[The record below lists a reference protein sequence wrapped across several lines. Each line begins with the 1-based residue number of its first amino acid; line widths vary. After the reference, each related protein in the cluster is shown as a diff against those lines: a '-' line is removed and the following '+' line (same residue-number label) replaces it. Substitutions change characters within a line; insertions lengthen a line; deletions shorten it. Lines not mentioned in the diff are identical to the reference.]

1 MPISLLSNLSINSQ
15 LPDVTRMQF
24 DTIEDMKNYREQWLP
39 QMYDSFCLEDSKKYR
54 FNKSNTE
61 DPITGKWRVI
71 NEGGSSDLSSYYTKT
86 ETNNLLDNKVDKVS
100 GKDLSTNDFTDAYK
114 QQIDDNKTAIETL
127 NGDSSVV
134 GSVDSKVSTAYSNA
148 TSYTD
153 TECAKKVDKVSGKGL
168 STNDFTDELK
178 TKLDNLE
185 NYDDTALGNRV
196 TANENAITVLNGDTT
211 VNGSV
216 DKKVA
221 TCLTD
226 SKSYTD
232 TSIQNAIKQTAIV
245 CDSKPTLSGNTI
257 TYYQGGVEKT
267 ITSDNKTKFYYTS
280 GGENYSTI
288 WIEGTE
294 FTDTV
299 ASVNFS
305 DYVSKTNDVTSIY
318 SGSDADKTKIPN
330 IGAMDA
336 LKSLVD
342 TELDEKVN
350 VSDVESS
357 ISSSSD
363 NPVKSSTLYTEFAKK
378 VDVEQGSANEGKI
391 LQVNSSGNLGLVDPQ
406 STIDFSDTVSK
417 TNDLVSTYTGSE
429 VDKTKVPNLGAMD
442 ALKTLVDTDLNGKV
456 STAQGV
462 ANEGKILQVNGEG
475 NLALVD
481 VGSAVGTDASD
492 ISYENASQPLWTN
505 VQLALD
511 NLISKVYYIEP
522 KIESFIMAPSVD
534 TYEIGSTVNEVVF
547 NWSYNK
553 DGITSQTLTDCT
565 LANETVR
572 TATYSTPITS
582 NKTFTLTAS
591 DSSKS
596 VSASKSISFKHYI
609 YWGACAE
616 PVGDYDS
623 SFILNLAS
631 KRFSTNTKGSYSAT
645 LGSGEFLYVAY
656 PSTWQQINSWWVA
669 GFEVTTEQIGTLA
682 FTNSSGNTTT
692 FRITRSTKSGLGSIT
707 AEVK

>member
-1 MPISLLSNLSINSQ
+1 MPISLLSNLKINMQAQSVERDAFSTIADMKAFREEY
-15 LPDVTRMQF
+15 LPD
-24 DTIEDMKNYREQWLP
+24 
-39 QMYDSFCLEDSKKYR
+39 MYDSFCYETGLKYR
-54 FNKSNTE
+54 FNRSN
-61 DPITGKWRVI
+61 PIDEILGKWRVI
-71 NEGGSSDLSSYYTKT
+71 GEGGSSDLSSYYTKT

-127 NGDSSVV
+127 NGDSSIV

-245 CDSKPTLSGNTI
+245 CDSKPTLNGTTI
-257 TYYQGGVEKT
+257 SYYQGGVEKT

-288 WIEGTE
+288 WIEDTE

-318 SGSDADKTKIPN
+318 SDSDADKTKIPN

-336 LKSLVD
+336 LKALVD

-357 ISSSSD
+357 ISSSSN
-363 NPVKSSTLYTEFAKK
+363 NPVKSSALYTEFAKK
-378 VDVEQGSANEGKI
+378 VDVEQGSVNEGKI

-406 STIDFSDTVSK
+406 STIDLSDYVSK
-417 TNDLVSTYTGSE
+417 TNDVVNTYSGQE
-429 VDKTKVPNLGAMD
+429 VDKTKIPNLGAMD

-481 VGSAVGTDASD
+481 PSSMGNNASD
-492 ISYENASQPLWTN
+492 VSYENASQPLWTN

-511 NLISKVYYIEP
+511 NLISKVYYVEP
-522 KIESFIMAPSVD
+522 KIESFTMTPSTD

-547 NWSYNK
+547 NWTYNK

-656 PSTWQQINSWWVA
+656 PATWSQINSWWVG
-669 GFEVTTEQIGTLA
+669 GFEVTTEQIGIIA
-682 FTNSSGNTTT
+682 FTNSSGNTTS

>member
-1 MPISLLSNLSINSQ
+1 MPISLLSNLKINMQAQSVERDAFSTIADMKAFREEY
-15 LPDVTRMQF
+15 LPD
-24 DTIEDMKNYREQWLP
+24 
-39 QMYDSFCLEDSKKYR
+39 MYDSFCYETGLKYR
-54 FNKSNTE
+54 FNRSN
-61 DPITGKWRVI
+61 PIDEILGKWRVI
-71 NEGGSSDLSSYYTKT
+71 GEGGSSDLSSYYTKT

-127 NGDSSVV
+127 NGDSSIV

-245 CDSKPTLSGNTI
+245 CDSKPTLNGTTI
-257 TYYQGGVEKT
+257 SYYQGGVEKT

-288 WIEGTE
+288 WIEDTE

-305 DYVSKTNDVTSIY
+305 DYVSKINDVTSVY

-336 LKSLVD
+336 LKALVD

-357 ISSSSD
+357 ISSSSN
-363 NPVKSSTLYTEFAKK
+363 NPVKSSALYTEFAKK
-378 VDVEQGSANEGKI
+378 VDVEQGSVNEGKI

-406 STIDFSDTVSK
+406 STIDLSDYVSK
-417 TNDLVSTYTGSE
+417 TNDVVNTYSGQE
-429 VDKTKVPNLGAMD
+429 VDKTKIPNLGAMD

-481 VGSAVGTDASD
+481 PSSMGNNASD
-492 ISYENASQPLWTN
+492 VSYENASQPLWTN

-511 NLISKVYYIEP
+511 NLISKVYYVEP
-522 KIESFIMAPSVD
+522 KIESFTMTPSTD

-547 NWSYNK
+547 NWTYNK

-656 PSTWQQINSWWVA
+656 PATWSQINSWWVG
-669 GFEVTTEQIGTLA
+669 GFEVTTEQIGTIA
-682 FTNSSGNTTT
+682 FTNSSGNTTS

>member
-1 MPISLLSNLSINSQ
+1 MSISLLSNLKINMKAQTNERDAFSTIADMKAFREEY
-15 LPDVTRMQF
+15 LPD
-24 DTIEDMKNYREQWLP
+24 
-39 QMYDSFCLEDSKKYR
+39 MYDSFCYETGLKYR
-54 FNKSNTE
+54 FNRSNPIDE
-61 DPITGKWRVI
+61 ITGKWRVI
-71 NEGGSSDLSSYYTKT
+71 GEGGGGDLSSYYTKT
-86 ETNNLLDNKVDKVS
+86 ETNNLLNDKVDKVI
-100 GKDLSTNDFTDAYK
+100 GKELSTNDFTDAYK
-114 QQIDDNKTAIETL
+114 QQIDDNKTAINTL
-127 NGDSSVV
+127 NGDSTVV
-134 GSVDSKVSTAYSNA
+134 GSVDSKVATAYSNA
-148 TSYTD
+148 TNYTD
-153 TECAKKVDKVSGKGL
+153 TECAKKVDKVRGKGL

-196 TANENAITVLNGDTT
+196 TTNENAITVLNGDTT

-232 TSIQNAIKQTAIV
+232 TSIQNTIRQTAIV
-245 CDSKPTLSGNTI
+245 CDAKPTLSGTTI
-257 TYYQGGVEKT
+257 TYYQDGVEKT
-267 ITSDNKTKFYYTS
+267 ITSDNKTKFYYTTA
-280 GGENYSTI
+280 GVNYSTI
-288 WIEGTE
+288 WIENTE

-305 DYVSKTNDVTSIY
+305 DYVSKTNDVTSTY
-318 SGSDADKTKIPN
+318 TGSDADKTKIPN

-342 TELDEKVN
+342 TDLNGKVN
-350 VSDVESS
+350 VSDVESA

-363 NPVKSSTLYTEFAKK
+363 NPVKSSALYTEFTKK
-378 VDVEQGSANEGKI
+378 VDVDQGLVNEGKI

-406 STIDFSDTVSK
+406 STIDLSDYVSK
-417 TNDLVSTYTGSE
+417 TNDVVNSYSGQE
-429 VDKTKVPNLGAMD
+429 VDKTKIPNLGAMD
-442 ALKTLVDTDLNGKV
+442 ALKTLVDTSINGKV
-456 STAQGV
+456 STAQGIV
-462 ANEGKILQVNGEG
+462 NEGKILQVNDEG
-475 NLALVD
+475 NLTLVD
-481 VGSAVGTDASD
+481 VSSMGGDASGV
-492 ISYENASQPLWTN
+492 SYENASQPLWTN

-511 NLISKVYYIEP
+511 NLISKVYYVEP
-522 KIESFIMAPSVD
+522 KIESFTMSPSTD

-547 NWSYNK
+547 NWTYNK

-565 LANETVR
+565 LADETVR

-656 PSTWQQINSWWVA
+656 PATWSQINSWWVS

-682 FTNSSGNTTT
+682 FTNASGNTTT

>member
-1 MPISLLSNLSINSQ
+1 MLDNISYKGKKADNVRSYFETIADMVAFSENY
-15 LPDVTRMQF
+15 LPDVYITLCG
-24 DTIEDMKNYREQWLP
+24 EDNNQYKFIR
-39 QMYDSFCLEDSKKYR
+39 
-54 FNKSNTE
+54 SNDE
-61 DPITGKWRVI
+61 DPVLKKWRLL
-71 NEGGSSDLSSYYTKT
+71 EGGGSSDLSSYYTKT
-86 ETNNLLDNKVDKVS
+86 QTNNLLDEKVDKEL
-100 GKDLSTNDFTDAYK
+100 GKGLSTNDYSDAEVARV
-114 QQIDDNKTAIETL
+114 DANESAISTL
-127 NGDSSVV
+127 NGNSSVV
-134 GSVDSKVSTAYSNA
+134 GSVDYKVANGVTEANG
-148 TSYTD
+148 YTD

-168 STNDFTDELK
+168 STNDYTTEEK
-178 TKLDNLE
+178 TKLAGLE

-221 TCLTD
+221 SCLSD
-226 SKSYTD
+226 SKDYTD
-232 TSIQNAIKQTAIV
+232 ISIQNAIRMTAIA
-245 CDSKPTLSGNTI
+245 CDAKPSLSGTTI
-257 TYYQGGVEKT
+257 TYVKDGTTYT
-267 ITSDNKTKFYYTS
+267 MTSDNKTKFYYTDNS
-280 GGENYSTI
+280 VNYSTI
-288 WIEGTE
+288 WIDGKE

-305 DYVSKTNDVTSIY
+305 DYVSKTNDVVNTY
-318 SGSDADKTKIPN
+318 TGSDADKTKIPN

-336 LKSLVD
+336 LKALVD
-342 TELDEKVN
+342 TDLADKF
-350 VSDVESS
+350 DTADIESS
-357 ISSSSD
+357 VSSSSS
-363 NPVKSSTLYTEFAKK
+363 NPVSSSALYNKFAEK
-378 VDVEQGSANEGKI
+378 VDIDQGSANEGKI
-391 LQVNSSGNLGLVDPQ
+391 LQVNSSGNLALVNPQ

-429 VDKTKVPNLGAMD
+429 VDKTKVPTLASMD
-442 ALKTLVDTDLNGKV
+442 ALKALVDTDVNGKV

-462 ANEGKILQVNGEG
+462 ANEGKILQVNSSG

-481 VGSAVGTDASD
+481 VSAMGGDASG
-492 ISYENASQPLWTN
+492 ISYTNASYPLLSN
-505 VQLALD
+505 VSLALTSIL
-511 NLISKVYYIEP
+511 NQINYVEP
-522 KIESFIMAPSVD
+522 SITSFTMSPSTD
-534 TYEIGSTVNEVVF
+534 TYEIGSTVSEVVF
-547 NWSYNK
+547 NWTYNK

-565 LANETVR
+565 LADESVR

-656 PSTWQQINSWWVA
+656 PATWSQINSWWIG
-669 GFEVTTEQIGTLA
+669 GFEVTTEQIGTFA
-682 FTNSSGNTTT
+682 FTNASGNTTT

>member
-1 MPISLLSNLSINSQ
+1 MPISLLSNLKINMQAQSVERDAFSTIADMKAFREEY
-15 LPDVTRMQF
+15 LPD
-24 DTIEDMKNYREQWLP
+24 
-39 QMYDSFCLEDSKKYR
+39 MYDSFCYETGLKYR
-54 FNKSNTE
+54 FNRSN
-61 DPITGKWRVI
+61 PIDEILGKWRVI
-71 NEGGSSDLSSYYTKT
+71 GEGGSSDLSSYYTKT

-127 NGDSSVV
+127 NGDSSIV

-245 CDSKPTLSGNTI
+245 CDSKPTLNGTTI
-257 TYYQGGVEKT
+257 SYYQGGVEKT

-288 WIEGTE
+288 WIEDTE

-305 DYVSKTNDVTSIY
+305 DYVSKINDVTSVY

-336 LKSLVD
+336 LKALVD

-357 ISSSSD
+357 ISSSSN
-363 NPVKSSTLYTEFAKK
+363 NPVKSSALYTEFAKK
-378 VDVEQGSANEGKI
+378 VDVEQGSVNEGKI

-406 STIDFSDTVSK
+406 STIDLSDYVSK
-417 TNDLVSTYTGSE
+417 TNDVVNTYSGQE
-429 VDKTKVPNLGAMD
+429 VDKTKIPNLGAMD

-481 VGSAVGTDASD
+481 PSSMGNNASD
-492 ISYENASQPLWTN
+492 VSYENASQPLWTN

-511 NLISKVYYIEP
+511 NLISKVYYVEP
-522 KIESFIMAPSVD
+522 KIESFTMTPSTD

-547 NWSYNK
+547 NWTYNK

-656 PSTWQQINSWWVA
+656 PATWSQINSWWVG
-669 GFEVTTEQIGTLA
+669 GFEVTTEQIGIIA
-682 FTNSSGNTTT
+682 FTNSSGNTTS

>member
-1 MPISLLSNLSINSQ
+1 MPISLLSNLKINMQAQSVERDAFSTIADMKAFREEY
-15 LPDVTRMQF
+15 LPD
-24 DTIEDMKNYREQWLP
+24 
-39 QMYDSFCLEDSKKYR
+39 MYDSFCYETGLKYR
-54 FNKSNTE
+54 FNRSN
-61 DPITGKWRVI
+61 PIDEILGKWRVI
-71 NEGGSSDLSSYYTKT
+71 GEGGSSDLSSYYTKT

-127 NGDSSVV
+127 NGNSSVV

-148 TSYTD
+148 TTYTD

-178 TKLDNLE
+178 TKLNNLE

-196 TANENAITVLNGDTT
+196 TANENAITVLNGDTN

-245 CDSKPTLSGNTI
+245 CDSKPTLNGTTI

-280 GGENYSTI
+280 GGINYSTI
-288 WIEGTE
+288 FIENTE

-318 SGSDADKTKIPN
+318 SDSDADKTKIPN
-330 IGAMDA
+330 IGALDA

-342 TELDEKVN
+342 TELNEKVN

-357 ISSSSD
+357 ISSSSN
-363 NPVKSSTLYTEFAKK
+363 NPVKSSALYTEFAKK
-378 VDVEQGSANEGKI
+378 VDVEQGSVNEGKI

-406 STIDFSDTVSK
+406 STIDLSDYVSK
-417 TNDLVSTYTGSE
+417 TNDVVNTYSGQE
-429 VDKTKVPNLGAMD
+429 VDKTKIPNLGAMD

-481 VGSAVGTDASD
+481 PSSMGNNASD
-492 ISYENASQPLWTN
+492 VSYENASQPLWTN

-511 NLISKVYYIEP
+511 NLISKVYYVEP
-522 KIESFIMAPSVD
+522 KIESFTMTPSTD

-547 NWSYNK
+547 NWTYNK

-656 PSTWQQINSWWVA
+656 PATWSQINSWWVG
-669 GFEVTTEQIGTLA
+669 GFEVTTEQIGTIA
-682 FTNSSGNTTT
+682 FTNSSGNTTS

>member
-1 MPISLLSNLSINSQ
+1 MISIL
-15 LPDVTRMQF
+15 DQF
-24 DTIEDMKNYREQWLP
+24 DLRAKKQNFQRDAFETIADMKAFSENYLP
-39 QMYDSFCLEDSKKYR
+39 PIFDAYCYEDGKKYR
-54 FNKSNTE
+54 YNASNEILE
-61 DPITGKWRVI
+61 DTGKWRVLG
-71 NEGGSSDLSSYYTKT
+71 EGGSSDLSSYYTKT

-114 QQIDDNKTAIETL
+114 QQIDNNKTAIETL
-127 NGDSSVV
+127 NGDSTVV

-153 TECAKKVDKVSGKGL
+153 TECAKKVDKISGKGL

-178 TKLDNLE
+178 TKLNNLE

-196 TANENAITVLNGDTT
+196 TANENAITVLNGDTS

-257 TYYQGGVEKT
+257 TYYQGGVENT

-280 GGENYSTI
+280 GDENYSTI
-288 WIEGTE
+288 FIEGTE

-336 LKSLVD
+336 LKALVD

-363 NPVKSSTLYTEFAKK
+363 NPVKSSALYTEFAKK

-406 STIDFSDTVSK
+406 STINLSDYVSK
-417 TNDLVSTYTGSE
+417 TNDVVNTYSGQE
-429 VDKTKVPNLGAMD
+429 IDKTKIPNLGAMD
-442 ALKTLVDTDLNGKV
+442 ALKTLVDTELNGKV

-492 ISYENASQPLWTN
+492 VSYENASYPSLSN
-505 VQLALD
+505 VSLALTSIL
-511 NLISKVYYIEP
+511 NQINYIPIAINSLSVNPNILI
-522 KIESFIMAPSVD
+522 
-534 TYEIGSTVNEVVF
+534 YEVGTEISSLVF
-547 NWSYNK
+547 NWSLNK
-553 DGITSQTLTDCT
+553 NPTNQTFNGTT
-565 LANETVR
+565 VANDT
-572 TATYSTPITS
+572 TTFTYDTPFST
-582 NKTFTLTAS
+582 NKTFTLNVS
-591 DSSKS
+591 DGEKS
-596 VSASKSISFKHYI
+596 AQKAINIQFQRKI
-609 YWGACAE
+609 YWGN
-616 PVGDYDS
+616 S
-623 SFILNLAS
+623 STATDFNSAFILGLPNEKFS
-631 KRFSTNTKGSYSAT
+631 STNRGTFSAT
-645 LGSGEFLYVAY
+645 CGNGEYFYICY
-656 PSTWQQINSWWVA
+656 PNTMSAITSFWIS
-669 GFEVTTEQIGTLA
+669 GFEYEVEDCGVIS
-682 FTNSSGNTTT
+682 FTNASGNSSSY
-692 FRITRSTKSGLGSIT
+692 RITRSTRAGLGSIT
-707 AEVK
+707 VEVK

>member
-1 MPISLLSNLSINSQ
+1 MSISLLSNLSINSQ

-54 FNKSNTE
+54 FNKSNSV

-100 GKDLSTNDFTDAYK
+100 GKGLSTNDFTDAYK

-127 NGDSSVV
+127 NGDSSIV
-134 GSVDSKVSTAYSNA
+134 GSVDSKVATAYSNA

-178 TKLDNLE
+178 TKLNNLE

-245 CDSKPTLSGNTI
+245 CDSKPTLSGNII

-267 ITSDNKTKFYYTS
+267 ITSDNETKFYYTDNNV
-280 GGENYSTI
+280 NYSTI
-288 WIEGTE
+288 FIENTE

-305 DYVSKTNDVTSIY
+305 DYVSKTNDVVSTYTS
-318 SGSDADKTKIPN
+318 SDADKTKIPN

-336 LKSLVD
+336 LKALVD
-342 TELDEKVN
+342 TELNEKVN

-357 ISSSSD
+357 VSSSSD
-363 NPVKSSTLYTEFAKK
+363 NPVKSSALYTEFAKK
-378 VDVEQGSANEGKI
+378 VDVEQGSSNEGKI

-406 STIDFSDTVSK
+406 STIDLSNYVSK
-417 TNDLVSTYTGSE
+417 TNDVVNTYSGQE
-429 VDKTKVPNLGAMD
+429 VDKTKIPNLGAMD

-481 VGSAVGTDASD
+481 VGSAVGTNASD
-492 ISYENASQPLWTN
+492 VSYENASQPLWTN

-511 NLISKVYYIEP
+511 NLISKVYYE
-522 KIESFIMAPSVD
+522 KIVISSLSVSPS
-534 TYEIGSTVNEVVF
+534 TTIYEIGNEISELQFAWVL
-547 NWSYNK
+547 NK
-553 DGITSQTLTDCT
+553 S
-565 LANETVR
+565 
-572 TATYSTPITS
+572 PITQTFNDTS
-582 NKTFTLTAS
+582 LNADVRSYVYDTPFSTNKSFKLVVS
-591 DSSKS
+591 DGTESAEKS
-596 VSASKSISFKHYI
+596 INIQFQNQVFFGSASK
-609 YWGACAE
+609 
-616 PVGDYDS
+616 PNDYDS
-623 SFILNLAS
+623 AFILGLSNHKFCNSTYKGSFTITAGANQYAYICCPKS
-631 KRFSTNTKGSYSAT
+631 WNIPSVCKIGGFSTELVK
-645 LGSGEFLYVAY
+645 E
-656 PSTWQQINSWWVA
+656 NS
-669 GFEVTTEQIGTLA
+669 IS
-682 FTNSSGNTTT
+682 FTNSSGGVITYDIVRTTHT
-692 FRITRSTKSGLGSIT
+692 GLGSIT
-707 AEVK
+707 MVFE

>member
-1 MPISLLSNLSINSQ
+1 MISIL
-15 LPDVTRMQF
+15 DQF
-24 DTIEDMKNYREQWLP
+24 DLRAKKQNFQRDAFETIADMKAFSENYLP
-39 QMYDSFCLEDSKKYR
+39 PIFDAYCYENGKKYR
-54 FNKSNTE
+54 YNASNEILE
-61 DPITGKWRVI
+61 DTGKWRVI

-86 ETNNLLDNKVDKVS
+86 EANNLLNNKVDKVS
-100 GKDLSTNDFTDAYK
+100 GKGLSTNDFTDAYK
-114 QQIDDNKTAIETL
+114 QQIDDNKTAIDTL
-127 NGDSSVV
+127 NGDLSIV
-134 GSVDSKVSTAYSNA
+134 GSVDSKVATAYSNA

-178 TKLDNLE
+178 TKLNNLE

-245 CDSKPTLSGNTI
+245 CDSKPTLSGNII

-267 ITSDNKTKFYYTS
+267 ITSDNKTKFYYTDNNV
-280 GGENYSTI
+280 NYSTI
-288 WIEGTE
+288 FIENTE

-305 DYVSKTNDVTSIY
+305 DYVSKTNDVVSTYTS
-318 SGSDADKTKIPN
+318 SDADKTKIPN

-336 LKSLVD
+336 LKALVD

-363 NPVKSSTLYTEFAKK
+363 NPVKSSALYTEFAKK
-378 VDVEQGSANEGKI
+378 VDVEQGSSNEGKI

-406 STIDFSDTVSK
+406 STIDLSDYVSK
-417 TNDLVSTYTGSE
+417 TNDVVNTYSGQE
-429 VDKTKVPNLGAMD
+429 VDKTKIPNLGAMD

-492 ISYENASQPLWTN
+492 VSYENASYPTLDN
-505 VQLALD
+505 VKKALD

-522 KIESFIMAPSVD
+522 QILTFNMAPSID

-565 LANETVR
+565 LTDETVR

>member
-1 MPISLLSNLSINSQ
+1 MAISLLSNLSINSQ

-100 GKDLSTNDFTDAYK
+100 GKGLSTNDFTDAYK

-127 NGDSSVV
+127 NGNSTVV
-134 GSVDSKVSTAYSNA
+134 GSVDSKVATAYSNA

-267 ITSDNKTKFYYTS
+267 ITSDNKTKFYYIS

-288 WIEGTE
+288 WIEDTE

-305 DYVSKTNDVTSIY
+305 DYVSKTNDVVSTYTS
-318 SGSDADKTKIPN
+318 SDADKTKIPN

-336 LKSLVD
+336 LKALVD

-363 NPVKSSTLYTEFAKK
+363 NPVKSSALYTEFAKK
-378 VDVEQGSANEGKI
+378 VDVEQGSSNEGKI

-406 STIDFSDTVSK
+406 STIDLSDYVSK
-417 TNDLVSTYTGSE
+417 TNDVVNTYSGQE
-429 VDKTKVPNLGAMD
+429 VDKTKIPNLGAMD
-442 ALKTLVDTDLNGKV
+442 ALKTLVDTELNGKV

-481 VGSAVGTDASD
+481 VGSAVGTNASD
-492 ISYENASQPLWTN
+492 VSYENASYPSLSN
-505 VQLALD
+505 VSLALTSIL
-511 NLISKVYYIEP
+511 NQINYIPIAINSLSVNPSTLI
-522 KIESFIMAPSVD
+522 
-534 TYEIGSTVNEVVF
+534 YEIGVEISSLVF
-547 NWSYNK
+547 NWSLNK
-553 DGITSQTLTDCT
+553 TPTNQTFNGTIV
-565 LANETVR
+565 ANDT
-572 TATYSTPITS
+572 TTFTYDTPFST
-582 NKTFTLTAS
+582 NKTFTLNVS
-591 DSSKS
+591 DSEKS
-596 VSASKSISFKHYI
+596 AQKSINIQFQNQIFFGGASK
-609 YWGACAE
+609 
-616 PVGDYDS
+616 PNDYDS
-623 SFILNLAS
+623 AFILGLSNHKFCNSTYKGSFTITAGAGEYAYICCPKS
-631 KRFSTNTKGSYSAT
+631 WNIPSVCKISGFSTELVK
-645 LGSGEFLYVAY
+645 E
-656 PSTWQQINSWWVA
+656 NS
-669 GFEVTTEQIGTLA
+669 IS
-682 FTNSSGNTTT
+682 FTNSSGGVVVYDIVRTTHT
-692 FRITRSTKSGLGSIT
+692 GLGSIT
-707 AEVK
+707 MVFE

>member
-1 MPISLLSNLSINSQ
+1 MPISLLSNLKINMQAQSVERDAFSTIADMKAFREEY
-15 LPDVTRMQF
+15 LPD
-24 DTIEDMKNYREQWLP
+24 
-39 QMYDSFCLEDSKKYR
+39 MYDSFCYETGLKYR
-54 FNKSNTE
+54 FNRSN
-61 DPITGKWRVI
+61 PIDEILGKWRVI
-71 NEGGSSDLSSYYTKT
+71 GEGGSSDLSSYYTKT

-127 NGDSSVV
+127 NGDSSIV

-178 TKLDNLE
+178 TKLNNLE

-196 TANENAITVLNGDTT
+196 TANENAITVLNGDTN

-245 CDSKPTLSGNTI
+245 CDSKPTLNGTTI

-288 WIEGTE
+288 WIEDTE

-330 IGAMDA
+330 IGALDA

-342 TELDEKVN
+342 TELNEKVN

-357 ISSSSD
+357 ISSSSN
-363 NPVKSSTLYTEFAKK
+363 NPVKSSALYTEFAKK
-378 VDVEQGSANEGKI
+378 VDVEQGSVNEGKI

-406 STIDFSDTVSK
+406 STIDLSDYVSK
-417 TNDLVSTYTGSE
+417 TNDVVNTYSGQE
-429 VDKTKVPNLGAMD
+429 VDKTKIPNLGAMD

-481 VGSAVGTDASD
+481 PSSMGNNASD
-492 ISYENASQPLWTN
+492 VSYENASQPLWTN

-511 NLISKVYYIEP
+511 NLISKVYYVEP
-522 KIESFIMAPSVD
+522 KIESFTMTPSTD

-547 NWSYNK
+547 NWTYNK

-656 PSTWQQINSWWVA
+656 PATWSQINSWWVG
-669 GFEVTTEQIGTLA
+669 GFEVTTEQIGIIA
-682 FTNSSGNTTT
+682 FTNSSGNTTS

>member
-1 MPISLLSNLSINSQ
+1 MLDNISYKGRKSDNVRSYFSTIADMVAFSENY
-15 LPDVTRMQF
+15 LPDVYITLCG
-24 DTIEDMKNYREQWLP
+24 EDNNQYKFVR
-39 QMYDSFCLEDSKKYR
+39 
-54 FNKSNTE
+54 SNE
-61 DPITGKWRVI
+61 VDPILGKWRLL
-71 NEGGSSDLSSYYTKT
+71 EGGGSSDLSSYYTKT
-86 ETNNLLDNKVDKVS
+86 ETNNLLNNKVDKVS

-127 NGDSSVV
+127 NGNSTVV

-288 WIEGTE
+288 WIEDTE

-305 DYVSKTNDVTSIY
+305 DYVSKTNDVVSTYTS
-318 SGSDADKTKIPN
+318 SDADKTKIPN

-336 LKSLVD
+336 LKALVD

-363 NPVKSSTLYTEFAKK
+363 NPVKSSALYTEFAKK
-378 VDVEQGSANEGKI
+378 VDVEQGSSNEGKI

-406 STIDFSDTVSK
+406 STIDLSDYVSK
-417 TNDLVSTYTGSE
+417 TNDVVNTYGGQE
-429 VDKTKVPNLGAMD
+429 VDKTKIPNLGAMD

-481 VGSAVGTDASD
+481 PSSMGNNASDVSYTNASYPLQDTVEKALNAIWNRLDYVPITINSLSVNSSTLIYEVGTE
-492 ISYENASQPLWTN
+492 ISSL
-505 VQLALD
+505 
-511 NLISKVYYIEP
+511 
-522 KIESFIMAPSVD
+522 
-534 TYEIGSTVNEVVF
+534 VF
-547 NWSYNK
+547 NWSLNK
-553 DGITSQTLTDCT
+553 TPTNQTFNGTT
-565 LANETVR
+565 VANDT
-572 TATYSTPITS
+572 TTFTYDTPFST
-582 NKTFTLTAS
+582 NKTFTLNVS
-591 DSSKS
+591 DDEKS
-596 VSASKSISFKHYI
+596 AQKSINIQFQRKV
-609 YWGACAE
+609 YWGN
-616 PVGDYDS
+616 S
-623 SFILNLAS
+623 STATDFNSAFILGLPNEKFS
-631 KRFSTNTKGSYSAT
+631 STNRGTFSAT
-645 LGSGEFLYVAY
+645 CGNGEYFYICY
-656 PSTWQQINSWWVA
+656 PNTMSAITSFWIS
-669 GFEVTTEQIGTLA
+669 GFEYEVEDCGIIS
-682 FTNSSGNTTT
+682 FTNASGGSSSY
-692 FRITRSTKSGLGSIT
+692 RITRSTRAGLGSIT
-707 AEVK
+707 VEVK

>member
-1 MPISLLSNLSINSQ
+1 MAISLLSNLMINMKQ
-15 LPDVTRMQF
+15 PTTVRDQF
-24 DTIEDMKNYREQWLP
+24 STLEDMKSFREEYLP
-39 QMYDSFCLEDSKKYR
+39 DMYDSFCLETGLKYR
-54 FNKSNTE
+54 FNRSNPIDE
-61 DPITGKWRVI
+61 ITGKWRVI
-71 NEGGSSDLSSYYTKT
+71 SEGGSSDLSSYYTKT

-232 TSIQNAIKQTAIV
+232 TSVQNAIRQTAIV

-288 WIEGTE
+288 WIEDTE

-406 STIDFSDTVSK
+406 STIDLSDYVSK
-417 TNDLVSTYTGSE
+417 TNDVVNTYSGQE
-429 VDKTKVPNLGAMD
+429 VDKTKIPNLGAMD

-481 VGSAVGTDASD
+481 PSSMGNNASDVSYTNASYPLQDTVEKALNAIWNRLDYVPIAINSLSVNPSTLIYEVGT
-492 ISYENASQPLWTN
+492 
-505 VQLALD
+505 
-511 NLISKVYYIEP
+511 
-522 KIESFIMAPSVD
+522 
-534 TYEIGSTVNEVVF
+534 EIRSLVF
-547 NWSYNK
+547 NWSLNK
-553 DGITSQTLTDCT
+553 TPTNQTFNGTT
-565 LANETVR
+565 VANDTN
-572 TATYSTPITS
+572 TFTYDIPFST
-582 NKTFTLTAS
+582 NKTFTLNVS
-591 DSSKS
+591 DSTKS
-596 VSASKSISFKHYI
+596 AQKAINIQFQRKI
-609 YWGACAE
+609 YWGN
-616 PVGDYDS
+616 S
-623 SFILNLAS
+623 STATDFNSAFILGLPNEKFS
-631 KRFSTNTKGSYSAT
+631 STNRGTFSAT
-645 LGSGEFLYVAY
+645 CGNGEYFYICY
-656 PSTWQQINSWWVA
+656 PNTMSAITSFWIS
-669 GFEVTTEQIGTLA
+669 GFEYEVEDCGIIS
-682 FTNSSGNTTT
+682 FTNASGGSSSY
-692 FRITRSTKSGLGSIT
+692 RITRSTRAGLGSIT
-707 AEVK
+707 VEVK

>member
-1 MPISLLSNLSINSQ
+1 MPISLLSNLKINMQAQSVERDAFSTIADMKAFREEY
-15 LPDVTRMQF
+15 LPD
-24 DTIEDMKNYREQWLP
+24 
-39 QMYDSFCLEDSKKYR
+39 MYDSFCYETGLKYR
-54 FNKSNTE
+54 FNRSN
-61 DPITGKWRVI
+61 PIDEILGKWRVI
-71 NEGGSSDLSSYYTKT
+71 GEGGSSDLSSYYTKT

-127 NGDSSVV
+127 NGGSSVV

-148 TSYTD
+148 TTYTD

-245 CDSKPTLSGNTI
+245 CDSKPTLNGTTI
-257 TYYQGGVEKT
+257 SYYQGGVEKT

-288 WIEGTE
+288 WIEDTE

-336 LKSLVD
+336 LKALVD

-357 ISSSSD
+357 ISSSSN
-363 NPVKSSTLYTEFAKK
+363 NPVKSSALYTEFAKK
-378 VDVEQGSANEGKI
+378 VDVEQGSVNEGKI

-406 STIDFSDTVSK
+406 STIDLSDYVSK
-417 TNDLVSTYTGSE
+417 TNDVVNTYSGQE
-429 VDKTKVPNLGAMD
+429 VDKTKIPNLGAMD

-481 VGSAVGTDASD
+481 PSSMGNNASD
-492 ISYENASQPLWTN
+492 VSYENASQPLWTN

-511 NLISKVYYIEP
+511 NLISKVYYVEP
-522 KIESFIMAPSVD
+522 KIESFTMTPSTD

-547 NWSYNK
+547 NWTYNK

-656 PSTWQQINSWWVA
+656 PATWSQINSWWVG
-669 GFEVTTEQIGTLA
+669 GFEVTTEQIGTIA
-682 FTNSSGNTTT
+682 FTNSSGNTTS

>member
-1 MPISLLSNLSINSQ
+1 MPISLLSNLKINMQAQSVERDAFSTIADMKAFREEY
-15 LPDVTRMQF
+15 LPD
-24 DTIEDMKNYREQWLP
+24 
-39 QMYDSFCLEDSKKYR
+39 MYDSFCYETGLKYR
-54 FNKSNTE
+54 FNRSN
-61 DPITGKWRVI
+61 PIDEILGKWRVI
-71 NEGGSSDLSSYYTKT
+71 GEGGSSDLSSYYTKT

-127 NGDSSVV
+127 NGDSSIV

-196 TANENAITVLNGDTT
+196 TANENAITVLNGDTN

-232 TSIQNAIKQTAIV
+232 TSIQNAIRQTAIA
-245 CDSKPTLSGNTI
+245 CDSKPTLNGTTI

-288 WIEGTE
+288 WIEDTE

-305 DYVSKTNDVTSIY
+305 DYVSKINDVTSVY

-336 LKSLVD
+336 LKALVD

-357 ISSSSD
+357 ISSSSN
-363 NPVKSSTLYTEFAKK
+363 NPVKSSALYTEFAKK
-378 VDVEQGSANEGKI
+378 VDVEQGSVNEGKI

-406 STIDFSDTVSK
+406 STIDLSDYVSK
-417 TNDLVSTYTGSE
+417 TNDVVNTYSGQE
-429 VDKTKVPNLGAMD
+429 VDKTKIPNLGAMD

-481 VGSAVGTDASD
+481 PSSMGNNASD
-492 ISYENASQPLWTN
+492 VSYENASQPLWTN

-511 NLISKVYYIEP
+511 NLISKVYYVEP
-522 KIESFIMAPSVD
+522 KIESFTMTPSTD

-547 NWSYNK
+547 NWTYNK

-656 PSTWQQINSWWVA
+656 PATWSQINSWWVG
-669 GFEVTTEQIGTLA
+669 GFEVTTEQIGTIA
-682 FTNSSGNTTT
+682 FTNSSGNTTS

>member
-1 MPISLLSNLSINSQ
+1 MLDNISYKGRKSDNVRSYFS
-15 LPDVTRMQF
+15 
-24 DTIEDMKNYREQWLP
+24 TIEDMVNFSENYLP
-39 QMYDSFCLEDSKKYR
+39 DVYITLCGEDNNQYKFVR
-54 FNKSNTE
+54 SNE
-61 DPITGKWRVI
+61 VDPILGKWRLL
-71 NEGGSSDLSSYYTKT
+71 EGGSSDLSSYYTKT

-100 GKDLSTNDFTDAYK
+100 GKGLSTNDFTDAYK
-114 QQIDDNKTAIETL
+114 QQIDDNKTAIDTL
-127 NGDSSVV
+127 NGDSSIV
-134 GSVDSKVSTAYSNA
+134 GSVDSKVATAYSNA

-153 TECAKKVDKVSGKGL
+153 TECAKKVDKISGKGL

-245 CDSKPTLSGNTI
+245 CDSKPTLSGNII

-288 WIEGTE
+288 WIEDTE

-305 DYVSKTNDVTSIY
+305 DYVSKTNDVVSTYTS
-318 SGSDADKTKIPN
+318 SDADKTKIPN

-336 LKSLVD
+336 LKALVD

-363 NPVKSSTLYTEFAKK
+363 NPVKSSALYTEFAKK
-378 VDVEQGSANEGKI
+378 VDVEQGSSNEGKI

-406 STIDFSDTVSK
+406 STIDLSDYVSK
-417 TNDLVSTYTGSE
+417 TNDVVNTYSGQE
-429 VDKTKVPNLGAMD
+429 VDKTKIPNLGAMD
-442 ALKTLVDTDLNGKV
+442 ALKTLVDTELNGKV

-481 VGSAVGTDASD
+481 PSSMGNNASD
-492 ISYENASQPLWTN
+492 VSYENASQPLWTN

-522 KIESFIMAPSVD
+522 KIESFIMAPNVD

-547 NWSYNK
+547 NWTYNK

>member
-1 MPISLLSNLSINSQ
+1 MAVSMLDNISYKGRKSDNVRSYFS
-15 LPDVTRMQF
+15 
-24 DTIEDMKNYREQWLP
+24 TIEDMVNFSENYLP
-39 QMYDSFCLEDSKKYR
+39 DVYITLCGEDNNQYKFVR
-54 FNKSNTE
+54 SNE
-61 DPITGKWRVI
+61 VDPILGKWRLL
-71 NEGGSSDLSSYYTKT
+71 EGGSSDLSSYYTKT

-100 GKDLSTNDFTDAYK
+100 GKGLSTNDFTDAYK

-127 NGDSSVV
+127 NGDSSIV
-134 GSVDSKVSTAYSNA
+134 GSVDSKVATAYSNA

-178 TKLDNLE
+178 TKLNNLE
-185 NYDDTALGNRV
+185 NYDDTSLGNRV

-245 CDSKPTLSGNTI
+245 CDSKPTLSGNII

-288 WIEGTE
+288 WIEDTE

-305 DYVSKTNDVTSIY
+305 DYVSKTNDVVSTYTS
-318 SGSDADKTKIPN
+318 SDADKTKIPN

-342 TELDEKVN
+342 TELNEKVN

-363 NPVKSSTLYTEFAKK
+363 NPVKSSALYTEFAKK

-391 LQVNSSGNLGLVDPQ
+391 LQVNSNGNLGLVDPQ
-406 STIDFSDTVSK
+406 STIDLSDYVSK
-417 TNDLVSTYTGSE
+417 TNDVVNTYSGQE
-429 VDKTKVPNLGAMD
+429 VDKTKIPNLGAMD
-442 ALKTLVDTDLNGKV
+442 ALKTLVDTELNGKV

-481 VGSAVGTDASD
+481 VGSAVGTNASD
-492 ISYENASQPLWTN
+492 VSYTNASYPLQDT
-505 VQLALD
+505 VEKALNAIWNRLD
-511 NLISKVYYIEP
+511 YVPIAINSLSVNPSTLI
-522 KIESFIMAPSVD
+522 
-534 TYEIGSTVNEVVF
+534 YEVGTEIRSLVF
-547 NWSYNK
+547 NWSLNK
-553 DGITSQTLTDCT
+553 TPTSQTFNGTT
-565 LANETVR
+565 VANDT
-572 TATYSTPITS
+572 TTFTYDTPFST
-582 NKTFTLTAS
+582 NKTFTLNVS
-591 DSSKS
+591 DSEKS
-596 VSASKSISFKHYI
+596 AQKAINIQFQSQIFFGGASK
-609 YWGACAE
+609 
-616 PVGDYDS
+616 PNDYDS
-623 SFILNLAS
+623 AFILGLSNHKFCNSTYKGSFTITAGANQYAYICCPKS
-631 KRFSTNTKGSYSAT
+631 WNIPSVCKIGGFSTELVK
-645 LGSGEFLYVAY
+645 E
-656 PSTWQQINSWWVA
+656 NS
-669 GFEVTTEQIGTLA
+669 IS
-682 FTNSSGNTTT
+682 FTNSSGGVITYDIVRTTHT
-692 FRITRSTKSGLGSIT
+692 GLGSIT
-707 AEVK
+707 MVFE

>member
-1 MPISLLSNLSINSQ
+1 MAISLLSNLKINMKAQTNERDAFSTIADMKAFREEY
-15 LPDVTRMQF
+15 LPD
-24 DTIEDMKNYREQWLP
+24 
-39 QMYDSFCLEDSKKYR
+39 MYDSFCYETGLKYR
-54 FNKSNTE
+54 FNRSNSTDE
-61 DPITGKWRVI
+61 TLGKWRVI
-71 NEGGSSDLSSYYTKT
+71 SEGGGGDLSSYYTKT

-127 NGDSSVV
+127 NGDSSIV

-196 TANENAITVLNGDTT
+196 TVNENAITVLNGDTT

-267 ITSDNKTKFYYTS
+267 ITSDNKTKFYYTNNN
-280 GGENYSTI
+280 ENYSTI
-288 WIEGTE
+288 FIEGTE

-318 SGSDADKTKIPN
+318 SGSDTDKTKIPN

-336 LKSLVD
+336 LKALVD
-342 TELDEKVN
+342 TELGEKVN

-357 ISSSSD
+357 ISSSSN
-363 NPVKSSTLYTEFAKK
+363 NPVKSSALYTEFAKK
-378 VDVEQGSANEGKI
+378 VDVEQGSSNEGKI

-406 STIDFSDTVSK
+406 STIDLSDYVSK
-417 TNDLVSTYTGSE
+417 TNDVVNTYSGQE
-429 VDKTKVPNLGAMD
+429 VDKTKIPNLGAMD
-442 ALKTLVDTDLNGKV
+442 ALKTLVDTELNGKV
-456 STAQGV
+456 SAAQGV

-481 VGSAVGTDASD
+481 PSSMGNNASD
-492 ISYENASQPLWTN
+492 VSYENASQPLWTN

-511 NLISKVYYIEP
+511 NLISKVYYE
-522 KIESFIMAPSVD
+522 KIVISSLSVSPS
-534 TYEIGSTVNEVVF
+534 TTIYEIGNEISELQF
-547 NWSYNK
+547 AWNLNK
-553 DGITSQTLTDCT
+553 
-565 LANETVR
+565 
-572 TATYSTPITS
+572 TPITQMFNGTS
-582 NKTFTLTAS
+582 LNNDVRSYVYDTPFSTNKSFKLVVS
-591 DSSKS
+591 DGTESAEKS
-596 VSASKSISFKHYI
+596 INIQFQSQIFFGGASK
-609 YWGACAE
+609 
-616 PVGDYDS
+616 PNDYDS
-623 SFILNLAS
+623 AFILGLSNHKFNNSSYRGSFTITAGEGEYAYICCPKS
-631 KRFSTNTKGSYSAT
+631 WNIPSTCKIGGFSTELVK
-645 LGSGEFLYVAY
+645 E
-656 PSTWQQINSWWVA
+656 NS
-669 GFEVTTEQIGTLA
+669 IS
-682 FTNSSGNTTT
+682 FTNSSNGVVTYDIIRTTHT
-692 FRITRSTKSGLGSIT
+692 GLGSIT
-707 AEVK
+707 MVFE

>member
-1 MPISLLSNLSINSQ
+1 MISIL
-15 LPDVTRMQF
+15 DQF
-24 DTIEDMKNYREQWLP
+24 DLRAKKQNFQRDAFETIADMKAFSENYLP
-39 QMYDSFCLEDSKKYR
+39 PIFDAYCYENGKKYR
-54 FNKSNTE
+54 YNASNEILE
-61 DPITGKWRVI
+61 DTGKWRVI

-86 ETNNLLDNKVDKVS
+86 ETNNLLNNKVDKVS
-100 GKDLSTNDFTDAYK
+100 GKGLSTNDFTDAYK

-127 NGDSSVV
+127 NGNSTVV
-134 GSVDSKVSTAYSNA
+134 GSVDSKVATAYSNA

-245 CDSKPTLSGNTI
+245 CDSKPTLSGNII

-288 WIEGTE
+288 WIEDTE

-305 DYVSKTNDVTSIY
+305 DYVSKTNDVVSTYTS
-318 SGSDADKTKIPN
+318 SDADKTKIPN

-336 LKSLVD
+336 LKALVD

-363 NPVKSSTLYTEFAKK
+363 NPVKSSALYTEFAKK
-378 VDVEQGSANEGKI
+378 VDVEQGSSNEGKI

-406 STIDFSDTVSK
+406 STIDLSDYVSK
-417 TNDLVSTYTGSE
+417 TNDVVNTYSGQE
-429 VDKTKVPNLGAMD
+429 VDKTKIPNLSAMD

-481 VGSAVGTDASD
+481 VGSAVRTDASD
-492 ISYENASQPLWTN
+492 VSYENASYPSLSN
-505 VQLALD
+505 VSLALTSIL
-511 NLISKVYYIEP
+511 NQINYIPIAINSLSVNPSMLI
-522 KIESFIMAPSVD
+522 
-534 TYEIGSTVNEVVF
+534 YEVGTIIDSLDFTWVL
-547 NWSYNK
+547 NK
-553 DGITSQTLTDCT
+553 TPTSQSFDG
-565 LANETVR
+565 NTVSNDTR
-572 TATYSTPITS
+572 TYTHDTSFST
-582 NKTFTLTAS
+582 NKTFTLNVS
-591 DSSKS
+591 DEEKS
-596 VSASKSISFKHYI
+596 AQKAINIQFQRKI
-609 YWGACAE
+609 YWGN
-616 PVGDYDS
+616 S
-623 SFILNLAS
+623 SIVSDFNSEFILNLPSS
-631 KRFSTNTKGSYSAT
+631 KFSSTNRGTFSGT
-645 LGSGEFLYVAY
+645 CGSGEYFYICY
-656 PSTWQQINSWWVA
+656 PSTMSAITSFWIS
-669 GFEVTTEQIGTLA
+669 GFEYEVEDCGVIS
-682 FTNSSGNTTT
+682 FTNASGNSSSY
-692 FRITRSTKSGLGSIT
+692 RITRSTRAGLGSIT
-707 AEVK
+707 VEVK

>member
-1 MPISLLSNLSINSQ
+1 MAISLLSNLKINMKAQ
-15 LPDVTRMQF
+15 NVERDAF
-24 DTIEDMKNYREQWLP
+24 ETIADMKAFSENYLP
-39 QMYDSFCLEDSKKYR
+39 PMFDAYCYEDGKKYR
-54 FNKSNTE
+54 YNASNE
-61 DPITGKWRVI
+61 VLDDTGKWRPL
-71 NEGGSSDLSSYYTKT
+71 EGGGSGDLSSYYTKT
-86 ETNNLLDNKVDKVS
+86 ETNNLLNNKVDKVS

-114 QQIDDNKTAIETL
+114 QQIDDNKTAIDTL

-134 GSVDSKVSTAYSNA
+134 GSVDSKVATAYSNA

-232 TSIQNAIKQTAIV
+232 TSIQNAIRQTAIV
-245 CDSKPTLSGNTI
+245 CDAKPTLSGTTI

-267 ITSDNKTKFYYTS
+267 ITSDNKTKFYYTDNNV
-280 GGENYSTI
+280 NYSTI
-288 WIEGTE
+288 WIENTE

-305 DYVSKTNDVTSIY
+305 DYVSKTNDVTSTY

-336 LKSLVD
+336 LKTLVD

-357 ISSSSD
+357 VSSSSD
-363 NPVKSSTLYTEFAKK
+363 NPVKSSALYTEFAKK
-378 VDVEQGSANEGKI
+378 VDVDQGSANEGKI

-406 STIDFSDTVSK
+406 STIDLSDYVSK
-417 TNDLVSTYTGSE
+417 TNDVVDTYSGQE
-429 VDKTKVPNLGAMD
+429 VDKTKIPNLGAMD
-442 ALKTLVDTDLNGKV
+442 ALKTLVDTSISGKV
-456 STAQGV
+456 SIAQGI
-462 ANEGKILQVNGEG
+462 ANEGKILQVNDEG

-492 ISYENASQPLWTN
+492 VSYTNASYPTLTN
-505 VQLALD
+505 VQLALSNILD
-511 NLISKVYYIEP
+511 QINYVPISIDSLSVVPSTLVYE
-522 KIESFIMAPSVD
+522 VG
-534 TYEIGSTVNEVVF
+534 TEISELVF
-547 NWSYNK
+547 NWTLNK
-553 DGITSQTLTDCT
+553 TPTSQSFDG
-565 LANETVR
+565 NTVSNDTR
-572 TATYSTPITS
+572 TYTYDTSFST
-582 NKTFTLTAS
+582 NKTFTLNVSDGEKSAQKSINIQFQRKVYWGNSSTAS
-591 DSSKS
+591 DFNS
-596 VSASKSISFKHYI
+596 
-609 YWGACAE
+609 E
-616 PVGDYDS
+616 
-623 SFILNLAS
+623 FILNLPSS
-631 KRFSTNTKGSYSAT
+631 KFSSTNRGTFSGT
-645 LGSGEFLYVAY
+645 CGSGEYFYICY
-656 PSTWQQINSWWVA
+656 PSTMSAITSFWIS
-669 GFEVTTEQIGTLA
+669 GFEYEVEDCGVIS
-682 FTNSSGNTTT
+682 FTNASGNSSSY
-692 FRITRSTKSGLGSIT
+692 RITRSTRAGLGSIT
-707 AEVK
+707 VEVK

>member
-1 MPISLLSNLSINSQ
+1 MPISLLSNLKINMQAQSVERDAFSTIADMKAFREEY
-15 LPDVTRMQF
+15 LPD
-24 DTIEDMKNYREQWLP
+24 
-39 QMYDSFCLEDSKKYR
+39 MYDSFCYETGLKYR
-54 FNKSNTE
+54 FNRSN
-61 DPITGKWRVI
+61 PIDEILGKWRVI
-71 NEGGSSDLSSYYTKT
+71 GEGGSSDLSSYYTKT

-127 NGDSSVV
+127 NGNSSVV

-148 TSYTD
+148 TTYTD

-178 TKLDNLE
+178 TKLNNLE

-196 TANENAITVLNGDTT
+196 TANENAITVLNGDTN

-245 CDSKPTLSGNTI
+245 CDSKPTLNGTTI

-280 GGENYSTI
+280 GGINYSTI
-288 WIEGTE
+288 WIEDTE

-330 IGAMDA
+330 IGALDA

-342 TELDEKVN
+342 TELNEKVN

-357 ISSSSD
+357 ISSSSN
-363 NPVKSSTLYTEFAKK
+363 NPVKSSALYTEFAKK
-378 VDVEQGSANEGKI
+378 VDVEQGLSNEGKI

-406 STIDFSDTVSK
+406 STIDLSDYVSK
-417 TNDLVSTYTGSE
+417 TNDVVNTYSGQE
-429 VDKTKVPNLGAMD
+429 VDKTKIPNLGAMN

-481 VGSAVGTDASD
+481 PSSMGNNASD
-492 ISYENASQPLWTN
+492 VSYENASQPLWTN

-511 NLISKVYYIEP
+511 NLISKVYYVEP
-522 KIESFIMAPSVD
+522 KIESFTMTPSTD

-547 NWSYNK
+547 NWTYNK

-656 PSTWQQINSWWVA
+656 PATYQLINSWWVG
-669 GFEVTTEQIGTLA
+669 GFEVTTEQIGTIA
-682 FTNSSGNTTT
+682 FTNSSGNTTS

>member
-1 MPISLLSNLSINSQ
+1 MISIL
-15 LPDVTRMQF
+15 DQF
-24 DTIEDMKNYREQWLP
+24 DLRAKKQNFQRDAFETIADMKAFSENYLP
-39 QMYDSFCLEDSKKYR
+39 PIFDAYCYEDGKKYR
-54 FNKSNTE
+54 YNASNEILE
-61 DPITGKWRVI
+61 DTGKWRVI
-71 NEGGSSDLSSYYTKT
+71 GEGGSGDLSSYYTKT
-86 ETNNLLDNKVDKVS
+86 ETNNLLNNKVDKVS

-114 QQIDDNKTAIETL
+114 QQIDDNKTAIDTL

-134 GSVDSKVSTAYSNA
+134 GSVDSKVATAYSNA

-232 TSIQNAIKQTAIV
+232 TSIQNAIRQTAIV
-245 CDSKPTLSGNTI
+245 CDAKPTLSGTTI

-267 ITSDNKTKFYYTS
+267 ITSDNKTKFYYTTA
-280 GGENYSTI
+280 GVNYSTI
-288 WIEGTE
+288 WIENTE

-305 DYVSKTNDVTSIY
+305 DYVSKTNDVTSTY

-336 LKSLVD
+336 LKTLVD

-363 NPVKSSTLYTEFAKK
+363 NPVKSSALYTEFAKK
-378 VDVEQGSANEGKI
+378 VDVDQGSANEGKI

-406 STIDFSDTVSK
+406 STIDLSDYVSK
-417 TNDLVSTYTGSE
+417 ANDVVDTYSGQE
-429 VDKTKVPNLGAMD
+429 VDKTKIPNLGAMD
-442 ALKTLVDTDLNGKV
+442 ALKTLVDTNISGKV
-456 STAQGV
+456 STAQGI
-462 ANEGKILQVNGEG
+462 ANEGKILQVNDEG

-481 VGSAVGTDASD
+481 PSSMGNDASD
-492 ISYENASQPLWTN
+492 VSYENASYPTLDN
-505 VQLALD
+505 VKKALD
-511 NLISKVYYIEP
+511 NLISKVYYE
-522 KIESFIMAPSVD
+522 KIVISSLSVSPSS
-534 TYEIGSTVNEVVF
+534 TIYEIGNEISELQFTWVL
-547 NWSYNK
+547 NK
-553 DGITSQTLTDCT
+553 S
-565 LANETVR
+565 
-572 TATYSTPITS
+572 PITQTFNGTS
-582 NKTFTLTAS
+582 LNDDVRSYVYDTPFSTNKSFKLVVS
-591 DSSKS
+591 DGTE
-596 VSASKSISFKHYI
+596 SAEKSINIQFQRKI
-609 YWGACAE
+609 YWGNSST
-616 PVGDYDS
+616 VSDFDS
-623 SFILNLAS
+623 AFILNLPSAKFS
-631 KRFSTNTKGSYSAT
+631 STNRGTFSGT
-645 LGSGEFLYVAY
+645 CGSGDYFYICY
-656 PSTWQQINSWWVA
+656 PSTMSTITSFWIS
-669 GFEVTTEQIGTLA
+669 GFEYEVEDCGVIS
-682 FTNSSGNTTT
+682 FTNASGNSSSY
-692 FRITRSTKSGLGSIT
+692 RITRSTRAGLGSIT
-707 AEVK
+707 VEVK

>member
-1 MPISLLSNLSINSQ
+1 MPISLLSNLKINMQAQSVERDAFSTIADMKAFREEY
-15 LPDVTRMQF
+15 LPD
-24 DTIEDMKNYREQWLP
+24 
-39 QMYDSFCLEDSKKYR
+39 MYDSFCYETGLKYR
-54 FNKSNTE
+54 FNRSN
-61 DPITGKWRVI
+61 PIDEILGKWRVI
-71 NEGGSSDLSSYYTKT
+71 GEGGSSDLSSYYTKT

-127 NGDSSVV
+127 NGDSSIV

-245 CDSKPTLSGNTI
+245 CDSKPTLNGTTI
-257 TYYQGGVEKT
+257 SYYQGGVEKT

-288 WIEGTE
+288 WIEDTE

-305 DYVSKTNDVTSIY
+305 DYVSKINDVTSVY

-336 LKSLVD
+336 LKALVD

-357 ISSSSD
+357 ISSSSN
-363 NPVKSSTLYTEFAKK
+363 NPVKSSALYTEFAKK
-378 VDVEQGSANEGKI
+378 VDVEQGLSNEGKI

-406 STIDFSDTVSK
+406 STIDLSDYVSK
-417 TNDLVSTYTGSE
+417 TNDVVNTYSGQE
-429 VDKTKVPNLGAMD
+429 VDKTKIPNLGAMD

-481 VGSAVGTDASD
+481 PSSMGNNASD
-492 ISYENASQPLWTN
+492 VSYENASQPLWTN

-511 NLISKVYYIEP
+511 NLISKVYYVEP
-522 KIESFIMAPSVD
+522 KIESFTMTPSTD

-547 NWSYNK
+547 NWTYNK

-656 PSTWQQINSWWVA
+656 PATWSQINSWWVG
-669 GFEVTTEQIGTLA
+669 GFEVTTEQIGIIA
-682 FTNSSGNTTT
+682 FTNSSGNTTS

>member
-1 MPISLLSNLSINSQ
+1 MSISLLSNLSINSQ

-54 FNKSNTE
+54 FNKSNSV

-100 GKDLSTNDFTDAYK
+100 GKGLSTNDFTDAYK

-127 NGDSSVV
+127 NGNSTVV
-134 GSVDSKVSTAYSNA
+134 GSVDSKVATAYSNA

-178 TKLDNLE
+178 TKLNNLE

-245 CDSKPTLSGNTI
+245 CDSKPTLSGNII

-267 ITSDNKTKFYYTS
+267 ITSDNKTKFYYTDNNV
-280 GGENYSTI
+280 NYSTI
-288 WIEGTE
+288 FIENTE

-305 DYVSKTNDVTSIY
+305 DYVSKTNDVVSTYTS
-318 SGSDADKTKIPN
+318 SDADKTKIPN

-336 LKSLVD
+336 LKALVD

-357 ISSSSD
+357 VSSSSD
-363 NPVKSSTLYTEFAKK
+363 NPVKSSALYTEFAKK
-378 VDVEQGSANEGKI
+378 VDVEQGSSNEGKI

-406 STIDFSDTVSK
+406 STIDLSNYVSK
-417 TNDLVSTYTGSE
+417 TNDVVNTYSGQE
-429 VDKTKVPNLGAMD
+429 VDKTKIPNLGAMD

-481 VGSAVGTDASD
+481 VGSAVGTNASD
-492 ISYENASQPLWTN
+492 VSYENASQPLWTN

-511 NLISKVYYIEP
+511 NLISKVYYE
-522 KIESFIMAPSVD
+522 KIVISSLSVSPS
-534 TYEIGSTVNEVVF
+534 TTIYEIGNEISELQFAWVL
-547 NWSYNK
+547 NK
-553 DGITSQTLTDCT
+553 S
-565 LANETVR
+565 
-572 TATYSTPITS
+572 PITQTFNDTS
-582 NKTFTLTAS
+582 LNADVRSYVYDTPFSTNKSFKLVVS
-591 DSSKS
+591 DGTESAEKS
-596 VSASKSISFKHYI
+596 INIQFQNQVFFGSASK
-609 YWGACAE
+609 
-616 PVGDYDS
+616 PNDYDS
-623 SFILNLAS
+623 AFILGLSNHKFCNSTYKGSFTITAGANQYAYICCPKS
-631 KRFSTNTKGSYSAT
+631 WNIPSVCKIGGFSTELVK
-645 LGSGEFLYVAY
+645 E
-656 PSTWQQINSWWVA
+656 NS
-669 GFEVTTEQIGTLA
+669 IS
-682 FTNSSGNTTT
+682 FTNSSGGVVTYDIVRTTHT
-692 FRITRSTKSGLGSIT
+692 GLGSIT
-707 AEVK
+707 MVFE

>member
-1 MPISLLSNLSINSQ
+1 MAVSMLDNISYKGRKSDNVRSYFS
-15 LPDVTRMQF
+15 
-24 DTIEDMKNYREQWLP
+24 TIEDMVNFSENYLP
-39 QMYDSFCLEDSKKYR
+39 DAYITLCGEDNNQYKFVR
-54 FNKSNTE
+54 SNE
-61 DPITGKWRVI
+61 VDPILGKWRLL
-71 NEGGSSDLSSYYTKT
+71 EGGSSDLSSYYTKT

-127 NGDSSVV
+127 NGNSTVV

-232 TSIQNAIKQTAIV
+232 TSVQNAIRQTAIV

-288 WIEGTE
+288 WIEDTE

-305 DYVSKTNDVTSIY
+305 DYVSKTNDVTSVY

-350 VSDVESS
+350 ISDVESS

-363 NPVKSSTLYTEFAKK
+363 NPVKSSALYTEFAKK

-406 STIDFSDTVSK
+406 STIDLSDYVSK
-417 TNDLVSTYTGSE
+417 TNDVVNTYSGQE
-429 VDKTKVPNLGAMD
+429 VDKTKIPNLGAMD
-442 ALKTLVDTDLNGKV
+442 ALKTLVDTDLNEKV

-492 ISYENASQPLWTN
+492 VSYTNASYPSLTN
-505 VQLALD
+505 VQLALSNILD
-511 NLISKVYYIEP
+511 QINYVPISIDSLSVVPSTLVYE
-522 KIESFIMAPSVD
+522 VG
-534 TYEIGSTVNEVVF
+534 TEISELVF
-547 NWSYNK
+547 NWTLNK
-553 DGITSQTLTDCT
+553 TPTSQTFNGTSMGNDI
-565 LANETVR
+565 R
-572 TATYSTPITS
+572 TYTYDTTFST
-582 NKTFTLTAS
+582 NKTFTLNVS
-591 DSSKS
+591 DSEKS
-596 VSASKSISFKHYI
+596 AQKAINIQFQRKI
-609 YWGACAE
+609 YWGN
-616 PVGDYDS
+616 S
-623 SFILNLAS
+623 STATDFNSAFILGLPNEKFS
-631 KRFSTNTKGSYSAT
+631 STNRGTFSSTCGN
-645 LGSGEFLYVAY
+645 GEYFYICY
-656 PSTWQQINSWWVA
+656 PSTMSAITSFWIS
-669 GFEVTTEQIGTLA
+669 GFEYEVEDCGVIS
-682 FTNSSGNTTT
+682 FTNASGDSSSY
-692 FRITRSTKSGLGSIT
+692 RITRSTRAGLGSIT
-707 AEVK
+707 VEVK

>member
-1 MPISLLSNLSINSQ
+1 MISIL
-15 LPDVTRMQF
+15 DQF
-24 DTIEDMKNYREQWLP
+24 DLRAKKQNFQRDAFETIADMKAFSENYLP
-39 QMYDSFCLEDSKKYR
+39 PIFDAYCYENGKKYR
-54 FNKSNTE
+54 YNASNEILE
-61 DPITGKWRVI
+61 DTGKWRVI
-71 NEGGSSDLSSYYTKT
+71 GEGGSSDLSSYYTKT

-100 GKDLSTNDFTDAYK
+100 GKGLSTNDFTDAYK

-127 NGDSSVV
+127 NGDSSIV

-196 TANENAITVLNGDTT
+196 TANENAITVLNGDTS

-232 TSIQNAIKQTAIV
+232 TSVQNAIRQTAIV

-280 GGENYSTI
+280 GGINYSTI
-288 WIEGTE
+288 FIENTE

-305 DYVSKTNDVTSIY
+305 DYVSKTNDVTSTY

-330 IGAMDA
+330 VGALDA

-342 TELDEKVN
+342 TELNEKVN

-363 NPVKSSTLYTEFAKK
+363 NPVKSSALYTEFAKK
-378 VDVEQGSANEGKI
+378 VDVEQGSVNEGKI

-406 STIDFSDTVSK
+406 STIDLSDYVSK
-417 TNDLVSTYTGSE
+417 TNDVVNTYSGQE
-429 VDKTKVPNLGAMD
+429 VDKTKIPNLGAMD

-456 STAQGV
+456 STTQGV

-481 VGSAVGTDASD
+481 PSSMGNNASDVSYTNASYPLQDTVEKALNAIWNRLDYVPIAINSLSVNPSTLIYEVGTE
-492 ISYENASQPLWTN
+492 ISSL
-505 VQLALD
+505 
-511 NLISKVYYIEP
+511 
-522 KIESFIMAPSVD
+522 
-534 TYEIGSTVNEVVF
+534 VF
-547 NWSYNK
+547 NWSLNK
-553 DGITSQTLTDCT
+553 TPTNQTFNGTT
-565 LANETVR
+565 VANDT
-572 TATYSTPITS
+572 TTFTYDTPFST
-582 NKTFTLTAS
+582 NKTFTLNVS
-591 DSSKS
+591 DSAKSAQKAINIQFQSQIFFGGTSK
-596 VSASKSISFKHYI
+596 
-609 YWGACAE
+609 
-616 PVGDYDS
+616 PNDYDS
-623 SFILNLAS
+623 AFILGLSNHKFNNSSYRGSFTITAGAGEYAYICCPKS
-631 KRFSTNTKGSYSAT
+631 WNIPSVCKIGGFSTELVK
-645 LGSGEFLYVAY
+645 E
-656 PSTWQQINSWWVA
+656 NS
-669 GFEVTTEQIGTLA
+669 IS
-682 FTNSSGNTTT
+682 FTNSSNGVVTYDIVRTTHT
-692 FRITRSTKSGLGSIT
+692 GLGSIT
-707 AEVK
+707 MVFE

>member
-1 MPISLLSNLSINSQ
+1 MAISLLSNLSINSQ

-54 FNKSNTE
+54 FNKSNSV

-114 QQIDDNKTAIETL
+114 QQIDDNKTAIDTL

-185 NYDDTALGNRV
+185 NYDDTALRNRV

-232 TSIQNAIKQTAIV
+232 TSVQNAIRQTAIV
-245 CDSKPTLSGNTI
+245 CDSKPTLSGTTI

-288 WIEGTE
+288 WIEDTE

-305 DYVSKTNDVTSIY
+305 DYVSKTNDVVSTYTS
-318 SGSDADKTKIPN
+318 SDADKTKIPN

-363 NPVKSSTLYTEFAKK
+363 NPVKSSALYTEFTKK

-406 STIDFSDTVSK
+406 STIDLSDYVSK
-417 TNDLVSTYTGSE
+417 TNDVVNTYSGQE
-429 VDKTKVPNLGAMD
+429 VDKTKIPNLGAMD

-481 VGSAVGTDASD
+481 PSSMGNNASD
-492 ISYENASQPLWTN
+492 VSYENASYPLQDT
-505 VQLALD
+505 VEKALNAIWNRLD
-511 NLISKVYYIEP
+511 YVPITINSLSVNPSTLI
-522 KIESFIMAPSVD
+522 
-534 TYEIGSTVNEVVF
+534 YEVGTEISSLVF
-547 NWSYNK
+547 NWSLNK
-553 DGITSQTLTDCT
+553 TPTNQTFNGTT
-565 LANETVR
+565 VANDT
-572 TATYSTPITS
+572 TTFTYDTPFST
-582 NKTFTLTAS
+582 NKTFTLNVS
-591 DSSKS
+591 DSAKS
-596 VSASKSISFKHYI
+596 AQKAINIQFQSQIFFGGASK
-609 YWGACAE
+609 
-616 PVGDYDS
+616 PNDYDS
-623 SFILNLAS
+623 AFILGLSNHKFNNSSYRGSFTITAGAGEYAYICCPKS
-631 KRFSTNTKGSYSAT
+631 WNIPSVCKIGGFSTELVK
-645 LGSGEFLYVAY
+645 E
-656 PSTWQQINSWWVA
+656 NS
-669 GFEVTTEQIGTLA
+669 IA
-682 FTNSSGNTTT
+682 FTNGSSGVVTYDIVRTTHT
-692 FRITRSTKSGLGSIT
+692 GLGSIT
-707 AEVK
+707 MVFE

>member
-1 MPISLLSNLSINSQ
+1 MPISLLSNLKINMQAQSVERDAFSTIADMKAFREEY
-15 LPDVTRMQF
+15 LPD
-24 DTIEDMKNYREQWLP
+24 
-39 QMYDSFCLEDSKKYR
+39 MYDSFCYETGLKYR
-54 FNKSNTE
+54 FNRSN
-61 DPITGKWRVI
+61 PIDEILGKWRVI
-71 NEGGSSDLSSYYTKT
+71 GEGGSSDLSSYYTKT

-127 NGDSSVV
+127 NGNSSVV

-196 TANENAITVLNGDTT
+196 TANENAITVLNGDTN

-245 CDSKPTLSGNTI
+245 CDSKPTLNGTTI

-280 GGENYSTI
+280 GGINYSTI
-288 WIEGTE
+288 FIENTE

-318 SGSDADKTKIPN
+318 SDSDADKTKIPN
-330 IGAMDA
+330 IGALDA

-342 TELDEKVN
+342 TELNEKVS

-357 ISSSSD
+357 ISSSSN
-363 NPVKSSTLYTEFAKK
+363 NPVKSSALYTEFAKK
-378 VDVEQGSANEGKI
+378 VDVEQGSVNEGKI

-406 STIDFSDTVSK
+406 STIDLSDYVSK
-417 TNDLVSTYTGSE
+417 TNDVVNTYSGQE
-429 VDKTKVPNLGAMD
+429 VDKTKIPNLGAMD

-481 VGSAVGTDASD
+481 PSSMGNNASD
-492 ISYENASQPLWTN
+492 VSYENASQPLWTN

-511 NLISKVYYIEP
+511 NLISKVYYVEP
-522 KIESFIMAPSVD
+522 KIESFTMTPSTD

-547 NWSYNK
+547 NWTYNK

-656 PSTWQQINSWWVA
+656 PATWSQINSWWVG
-669 GFEVTTEQIGTLA
+669 GFEVTTEQIGTIA
-682 FTNSSGNTTT
+682 FTNSSGNTTS

>member
-1 MPISLLSNLSINSQ
+1 MISIL
-15 LPDVTRMQF
+15 DQF
-24 DTIEDMKNYREQWLP
+24 DLRAKKQNFQRDAFETIADMKAFSENYLP
-39 QMYDSFCLEDSKKYR
+39 PIFDAYCYENGKKYR
-54 FNKSNTE
+54 YNASNEILE
-61 DPITGKWRVI
+61 DTGKWRVI

-100 GKDLSTNDFTDAYK
+100 GKGLSTNDFTDAYK

-127 NGDSSVV
+127 NGNSTVV
-134 GSVDSKVSTAYSNA
+134 GSVDSKVATAYSNA

-178 TKLDNLE
+178 IKLDNLE
-185 NYDDTALGNRV
+185 NYDDTSLGNRV

-232 TSIQNAIKQTAIV
+232 TSIQNALKQTAIV
-245 CDSKPTLSGNTI
+245 CDSKPTLSGNII

-267 ITSDNKTKFYYTS
+267 ITSDNKTKFYYTNNDV
-280 GGENYSTI
+280 NYSTI
-288 WIEGTE
+288 FIEGTE

-305 DYVSKTNDVTSIY
+305 DYVSKTNDVVSTYTS
-318 SGSDADKTKIPN
+318 SDADKTKIPN
-330 IGAMDA
+330 IGAIDA
-336 LKSLVD
+336 LKALVD

-363 NPVKSSTLYTEFAKK
+363 NPVKSSALYTEFAKK
-378 VDVEQGSANEGKI
+378 VDVEQGSSNEGKI

-406 STIDFSDTVSK
+406 STIDLSDYVSK
-417 TNDLVSTYTGSE
+417 TNDVVNTYGGQE
-429 VDKTKVPNLGAMD
+429 VDKTKIPNLGAMD
-442 ALKTLVDTDLNGKV
+442 ALKSLVDTDLNGKV

-492 ISYENASQPLWTN
+492 VSYENASYPLQDT
-505 VQLALD
+505 VEKALNAIWNRLD
-511 NLISKVYYIEP
+511 YVPITINSLSVNPSTLI
-522 KIESFIMAPSVD
+522 
-534 TYEIGSTVNEVVF
+534 YEVGMEISSLVF
-547 NWSYNK
+547 NWSLNK
-553 DGITSQTLTDCT
+553 TPTNQTFNGTT
-565 LANETVR
+565 VANDT
-572 TATYSTPITS
+572 TTFTYDIPFST
-582 NKTFTLTAS
+582 NKTFTLNVS
-591 DSSKS
+591 DSIKS
-596 VSASKSISFKHYI
+596 AQKAINIQFQRKI
-609 YWGACAE
+609 YWGN
-616 PVGDYDS
+616 S
-623 SFILNLAS
+623 STATDFNSAFILGLPNEKFS
-631 KRFSTNTKGSYSAT
+631 STNRGTFSAT
-645 LGSGEFLYVAY
+645 CGNGEYFYICY
-656 PSTWQQINSWWVA
+656 PNTMSAITSFWIS
-669 GFEVTTEQIGTLA
+669 GFEYEVEDCGVIS
-682 FTNSSGNTTT
+682 FTNASGGSSSY
-692 FRITRSTKSGLGSIT
+692 RITRSTRAGLGSIT
-707 AEVK
+707 VEVK